1 MKVNGKLMIETNPNI
16 FSILIYT
23 RKIFLKNSYISAFG
37 TQFAMFKPITIFN
50 EMKTDMDIASA
61 LQQQR
66 IIPSANPTDG
76 GQTTAEVARERAEA
90 QRVDFLNILL
100 TQLAN
105 QNPLDPMNTDEFA
118 AQLTRFSILEQGIET
133 NESLA
138 QTNDY
143 LQSSATASAF
153 NFIGKEVEIETNM
166 NVVKNDSAKW
176 SYVIDGDAS
185 DVKLTVT
192 DDSGRRIGEFDGSIE
207 KGVQTFTLDTS
218 TYDVVEGQALF
229 ISINPTNGDGGNL
242 NSRSTSRIT
251 VDGVWSDNKESY
263 LTAGELSFRQSDV
276 LKVIE
281 IDNSPAQQQPI
292 I

>member
-1 MKVNGKLMIETNPNI
+1 
-16 FSILIYT
+16 
-23 RKIFLKNSYISAFG
+23 
-37 TQFAMFKPITIFN
+37 
-50 EMKTDMDIASA
+50 MDITSA

-66 IIPSANPTDG
+66 IVPSANPVND
-76 GQTTAEVARERAEA
+76 GQTVAEAAREDAEA

-133 NESLA
+133 NENLA
-138 QTNDY
+138 QTNDF
-143 LQSSATASAF
+143 LKSSATASAF

-166 NVVKNDSAKW
+166 NVVANDQAKW
-176 SYVIDGDAS
+176 SYVIEGDAT

-192 DDSGRRIGEFDGSIE
+192 DDAGRRLGEFDGSIE

-218 TYDVVEGQALF
+218 TFDVTDGQALF
-229 ISINPTNGDGGNL
+229 LSINPINGDGGNL

-251 VDGVWSDNKESY
+251 VDGVWSDNQESY

-281 IDNSPAQQQPI
+281 IDNASAQQQPVI
-292 I
+292 

>member
-1 MKVNGKLMIETNPNI
+1 MSNPI
-16 FSILIYT
+16 VIY
-23 RKIFLKNSYISAFG
+23 
-37 TQFAMFKPITIFN
+37 N
-50 EMKTDMDIASA
+50 EKKTDMDITSA

-66 IIPSANPTDG
+66 IVPSANPINEG
-76 GQTTAEVARERAEA
+76 PTTAERARERAEE

-133 NESLA
+133 NENLTK
-138 QTNDY
+138 TNDY
-143 LQSSATASAF
+143 LQSSAAASAF
-153 NFIGKEVEIETNM
+153 SFIGKEVEIETNM
-166 NVVKNDSAKW
+166 NVVKNDQAKW
-176 SYVIDGDAS
+176 SYVIEGDAT

-192 DDSGRRIGEFDGSIE
+192 DDAGRRLGEFDGSIE

-218 TYDVVEGQALF
+218 TFDVVEGQALF
-229 ISINPTNGDGGNL
+229 LSINPSDSNGSKL
-242 NSRSTSRIT
+242 NSRSTSRLT
-251 VDGVWSDNKESY
+251 VDGVWSDNQQSY

-281 IDNSPAQQQPI
+281 IDNASAPQQPVI
-292 I
+292 